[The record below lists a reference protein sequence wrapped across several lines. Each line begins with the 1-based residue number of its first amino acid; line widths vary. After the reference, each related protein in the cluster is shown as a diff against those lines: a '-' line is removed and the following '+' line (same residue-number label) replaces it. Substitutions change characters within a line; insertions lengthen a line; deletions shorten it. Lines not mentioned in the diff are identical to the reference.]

1 MNNPKRK
8 DGEPGCVILAGG
20 KSIRMGM
27 DKALVEYNGETFIGR
42 LMRELDWFEEK
53 LIARGEQAEI
63 WGAAAGGWRVIS
75 DVFQNQ
81 GPLGGLHA
89 ALCACEAE
97 AVFVVSCDMPL
108 VKSSLVRDLIARWE
122 ESGRDSS
129 LVGVDAVIAAA
140 PDGSVHPL
148 CGIYSK
154 AILPVLEEQLNGNQ
168 NRVMELLRKLRVRLV
183 VVDAASEAGQLA
195 NINTRQELEQL

>member
-20 KSIRMGM
+20 KSTRMGM

-122 ESGRDSS
+122 ESGRDSR

-148 CGIYSK
+148 FGIYSK